1 MEQAVEALQ
10 ALRDKLPLAAS
21 ILNQEQIFLISPM
34 SASPAQ
40 IALED
45 FLKLPYLEES
55 PAWEYVDGIALQKPM
70 PKTRHSI
77 LQKRLLDAVDDN
89 SDEYTALPEL
99 RCTFGGRSVVPD
111 VAVIAWDRIQIN
123 EAGEP
128 EDDFTEAPD
137 WTIEILSPDQKVTR
151 VIDNILHCLRY
162 GSKLGWMLD
171 PDDYSILLFSPHQ
184 EPEVCRG
191 ARQLMV
197 LEGIELGLTVE
208 QVFAWLKVG
217 QR

>member
-1 MEQAVEALQ
+1 M
-10 ALRDKLPLAAS
+10 S
-21 ILNQEQIFLISPM
+21 TSPT
-34 SASPAQ
+34 Q

-77 LQKRLLDAVDDN
+77 LQKRLLDAVDNN
-89 SDEYTALPEL
+89 SDNYTALPEL

-137 WTIEILSPDQKVTR
+137 WTIEILSPDQKATR
-151 VIDNILHCLRY
+151 VIDNILYCLRH

-171 PDDYSILLFSPHQ
+171 PDDYSILIFSPHQ

-197 LEGIELGLTVE
+197 LQGIELVLTAE

-217 QR
+217 KR